1 MEHRLADDPI
11 QEFTYQLSQPQQ
23 GVLMLQKNTN
33 SITLFPR
40 HSSFN
45 SRPLSEATEILDT
58 DYEAEFSDIESPRR
72 SIESLENDSATTL
85 STPDDLPTPDALD
98 TSFKIGLGP
107 SKPVQ
112 GPSGP
117 HLFRSSLDASV
128 AAKSDDN
135 DWHFPSS
142 PDELDDVRNSSILLN
157 ERIFDARLDAR
168 PPVEEFRP
176 ASSLS
181 VSRAS
186 PHQDVTDVRAWT
198 PAQVA
203 EWMYEAGLEDMVVE
217 RFIENDISGA
227 VLLDLQIEDL
237 KELDIQSFGK
247 RHGLMNMIQK
257 LRSGTSA
264 RSIERSSSRLSRSS
278 SMRRGD
284 NRDHT
289 IRSPVSDRGSSRQ
302 RRNRV
307 ISEKDI
313 ISPGESVSIVAIEQL
328 IPKPHKCS
336 KGENCPKYQRRQ
348 RKIARFAKEFPNE
361 FTRISG
367 EHISVPLASPA
378 KTEHGLRPKS
388 DATPSLVASSDV
400 LGPSQLPELKLS
412 AENLNGVQPRD
423 PQENVRQ
430 FLNFQHMH
438 NPVQPEYNQ
447 PPLEMFPPL
456 SPPASSTPPANM
468 TTQLRSL
475 PRLVIPRSSSA
486 NNTFSPDRTITPSM
500 GLPHMGSA
508 TATQETNPF
517 HFGQDVYRHV
527 TPFSE
532 MDAPITAMPIE
543 PLDRDASQSVPPN
556 MRYGTLHSPTG
567 DSIYRSQ
574 SVRPD
579 HHRRRPSFTT
589 MAPLTEGRVLPPIDN
604 PSELRPALPAKR
616 HTQGLLASKSAT
628 ESGGTPTS
636 SSKDN
641 EVAHSGWMKKRKTRL
656 LRHEWQDAH
665 FTLKGTVLAMHK
677 DERDS
682 RSLETIDVDDYAVA
696 CSSLASNS
704 KLTAAFKR
712 SALRKAASLSQNGY
726 RGMDETAFAF
736 SLVPASGEKKS
747 LFLGSGKSH
756 HFAVKTRDDRINWM
770 RELMLAKALKKG
782 KEGGNEICVNGNVI

>member
-1 MEHRLADDPI
+1 
-11 QEFTYQLSQPQQ
+11 
-23 GVLMLQKNTN
+23 MLQKNTN

-72 SIESLENDSATTL
+72 SIESKQLENDSATTL

-289 IRSPVSDRGSSRQ
+289 IRSPVSDRVNSQ
-302 RRNRV
+302 A
-307 ISEKDI
+307 
-313 ISPGESVSIVAIEQL
+313 PQML
-328 IPKPHKCS
+328 Q
-336 KGENCPKYQRRQ
+336 GENCPKYQRRQ